1 MVTVGAA
8 PALGTAVSMVT
19 GTLLLVVLPAGSVA
33 VTGKVAAPSGSGWVG
48 VTLHVPSGLT
58 VVVNTSPVGLVT
70 VMVLP
75 GSPVPLRVGVL
86 SLVMPSPLA
95 PLSLLGSSWAVSVGA
110 VVTTLWR
117 SLAVAVGLLP

>member
-8 PALGTAVSMVT
+8 PALGTAVSIVT
-19 GTLLLVVLPAGSVA
+19 GTVVLVLLPAGSVA
-33 VTGKVAAPSGSGWVG
+33 VTGKLAVPSASGCVG
-48 VTLHVPSGLT
+48 VTLQVPSGLT
-58 VVVNTSPVGLVT
+58 VVVRVSPTAVVT

-86 SLVMPSPLA
+86 SLVMPSPFV

-110 VVTTLWR
+110 VVSTL
-117 SLAVAVGLLP
+117 